1 MRKLIVATI
10 AAAGVAINA
19 HACPIGSFPSVDNW
33 GNQICKGLDTGQTTT
48 KLPDW
53 HAPLGR
59 YLGQQDLPELDWW
72 RSVLRHVGR
81 LSGWDVSV
89 GG

>member
-33 GNQICKGLDTGQTTT
+33 GNQICKADDYNSGL
-48 KLPDW
+48 
-53 HAPLGR
+53 R
-59 YLGQQDLPELDWW
+59 
-72 RSVLRHVGR
+72 
-81 LSGWDVSV
+81 
-89 GG
+89 